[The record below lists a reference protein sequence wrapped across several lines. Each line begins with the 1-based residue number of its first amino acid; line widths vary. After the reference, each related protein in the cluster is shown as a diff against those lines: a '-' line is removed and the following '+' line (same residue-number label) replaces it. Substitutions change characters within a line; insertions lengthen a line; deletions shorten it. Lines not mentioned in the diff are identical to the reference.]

1 MRAEDLMPAY
11 EGGPQVSATARFA
24 RAMLACALRY
34 WPENSRAWGA
44 ALAAEI
50 DEATNEFDS
59 IRWSLG
65 GIMFFARSVLS
76 STWAWLKLPAGSSLP
91 GSGAGGAGGPLMPK
105 RSRLFTAAVL
115 VAAVVLLLLPEGR
128 EALQTVSAS
137 WLQYE
142 MTRSDQRA
150 LDKLAARAEAEKDAG
165 TLAFVALSPTPR
177 HDSAHH
183 SQQVERAAAMVERA
197 VALDPSYIWV
207 YGAKNHRHD
216 YYPAQKEWVARLET
230 ADPYNAVPLLIEAD
244 AFVEQKFATRYASNY
259 PTEKD
264 FENLGNDPQWMALM
278 GRACAASKY
287 DSYLAKHLQL
297 MRTVWDR
304 DPNLPPEIFLEGLW
318 SHAIPDLR
326 LLRTYAKVRLEEADK
341 AKVSGDFKQAEAMA
355 NGVAAFG
362 VRMTAASGMT
372 IEDLI
377 GVAIS
382 RMADKELAAIYTSE
396 GNIEEA
402 RKATAHSDELERS
415 VRKRVGR
422 DEAGREARRRGVDR
436 EAALVQGCAM
446 LGGISLLAAVL
457 GVLFVELWPSKTRA
471 QREWWRRAMC
481 FAADY
486 APSAVLIAS
495 GAFLICFRPFQK
507 ILADF
512 RVSNFQLDDEHRL
525 TDAMWS
531 LTSVPEHV
539 LGMDSAVTFWS
550 ALTITLSAIVVAMV
564 ASGIY
569 RARRAH
575 ATPA

>member
-1 MRAEDLMPAY
+1 
-11 EGGPQVSATARFA
+11 
-24 RAMLACALRY
+24 
-34 WPENSRAWGA
+34 
-44 ALAAEI
+44 
-50 DEATNEFDS
+50 
-59 IRWSLG
+59 
-65 GIMFFARSVLS
+65 MFFARSVLS

-91 GSGAGGAGGPLMPK
+91 GSGPGHASGPLMPK

-115 VAAVVLLLLPEGR
+115 AVAVILMLLPEGR
-128 EALQTVSAS
+128 EALRTVSAS

-142 MTRSDQRA
+142 MTSSDQRA

-177 HDSAHH
+177 HDSAQH
-183 SQQVERAAAMVERA
+183 SQQVERTVAMVERA

-216 YYPAQKEWVARLET
+216 YYPAQKEWVARLES
-230 ADPYNAVPLLIEAD
+230 ADPDNAVPLLIEAD
-244 AFVEQKFATRYASNY
+244 AFVEEKFATRYASDY

-264 FENLGNDPQWMALM
+264 FENLENDPQWMALM
-278 GRACAASKY
+278 GRAYASSKY

-326 LLRTYAKVRLEEADK
+326 LLRTYAKVRLEGADK
-341 AKVSGDFKQAEAMA
+341 AKVSGDFKQSEAMA
-355 NGVAAFG
+355 SAVAAFG
-362 VRMTAASGMT
+362 ARMMSSSGT
-372 IEDLI
+372 VIEELI

-396 GNIEEA
+396 GKIA
-402 RKATAHSDELERS
+402 AAQKATAHSDELERS
-415 VRKRVGR
+415 VRKRIGR
-422 DEAGREARRRGVDR
+422 DEAGRAERRRGVER
-436 EAALVQGCAM
+436 EAALVQGCAI
-446 LGGISLLAAVL
+446 LGGISLLAAVV
-457 GVLFVELWPSKTRA
+457 GVLFVELSPSNARRGWWP
-471 QREWWRRAMC
+471 RAMC

-495 GAFLICFRPFQK
+495 GGFLICFRPFQK
-507 ILADF
+507 VLADF
-512 RVSNFQLDDEHRL
+512 RVSSFQLDDEHRL

-569 RARRAH
+569 RARRVASR
-575 ATPA
+575 A